1 MANTRIGTPRKYVAP
16 VFGVNALA
24 ASDVEIVGAL
34 FGQRHVSNLTAIKY
48 AV

>member
-1 MANTRIGTPRKYVAP
+1 MANPRIGTPRKYVIP

-24 ASDVEIVGAL
+24 ALDVEIVGVL
-34 FGQRHVSNLTAIKY
+34 FGQWHVSNLTAIKY